1 MPYTESNI
9 IHEISAGSEKA
20 FEHLFRKHYSSLCGY
35 AAKYVWDLDQAEEIV
50 QDLFYNLWNKK
61 NNLSI
66 DLSIEAYLF
75 RAVRNACLNYL
86 KHQKV
91 RQQHA
96 DSVKRNPLSDSTAGE
111 DPLETLEL
119 QNKIDEVVDALP
131 PERKKI
137 FQMSRYEGLK
147 YKEIADQ
154 LGLSI
159 KTVEAQMGKA
169 LKMLR
174 ENLADFLVM
183 LILVIVEIILFFL
196 QNE

>member
-1 MPYTESNI
+1 LSYTESNI
-9 IHEISAGSEKA
+9 IHEILAGSEKA
-20 FEHLFRKHYSSLCGY
+20 FEQLFRKHYSSLCGY

-96 DSVKRNPLSDSTAGE
+96 DSVKRNPLSDFTEKG
-111 DPLETLEL
+111 DPVETLEL

-137 FQMSRYEGLK
+137 FQMNRFEGLK

-154 LGLSI
+154 LGLSV

-169 LKMLR
+169 LKTLR
-174 ENLADFLVM
+174 ENLADYLVM
-183 LILVIVEIILFFL
+183 LILVIVEILLFFL
-196 QNE
+196 GNE

>member
-1 MPYTESNI
+1 MSYTESNI

-61 NNLSI
+61 NNLSV

-96 DSVKRNPLSDSTAGE
+96 DSVKRNPLSDSNAGE

-154 LGLSI
+154 LGLSV

-174 ENLADFLVM
+174 ENLADFLVIM
-183 LILVIVEIILFFL
+183 ILVIVEIILFFL

>member
-1 MPYTESNI
+1 LSYIESNI
-9 IHEISAGSEKA
+9 IREISAGSEKA
-20 FEHLFRKHYSSLCGY
+20 FENLFKKHYSGLCGY
-35 AAKYVWDLDQAEEIV
+35 AVKYVWDLDQAEEIV

-61 NNLSI
+61 NNLTI
-66 DLSIEAYLF
+66 DISIEAYLF

-96 DSVKRNPLSDSTAGE
+96 NTVKSNPLSDSSS
-111 DPLETLEL
+111 DHNPLETLEL
-119 QNKIDEVVDALP
+119 QHKIEEVVDSLP

-137 FQMSRYEGLK
+137 FQLSRFEGLK

-154 LGLSI
+154 LGLSV

-169 LKMLR
+169 LKTLR
-174 ENLADFLVM
+174 ENLAEYLAM
-183 LILVIVEIILFFL
+183 LILVVVEMILFFL
-196 QNE
+196 GHE